1 MGIKSFFHKIKIGL
15 TRFGG
20 TSIPDI
26 SSTKIYGDNGEEF
39 FIDKLE
45 RALPLAE
52 IKRNIVINTSDG
64 NAEIDCLMLYQ
75 NKLFAIEVKSW
86 KGVLT
91 ETDKGFT
98 QEKTDCWTGEIHSKQ
113 LKSPFKQLQRAIA
126 LLKKEIPS
134 KIWINPIVYFEGDEL
149 ERISTFSNNTWFSNI
164 NDLVNHIKNKSKIVC
179 ENTEA
184 QEFFDKCV
192 PADFL
197 YSKRRKKSLRCIIT
211 SESLNIQTEQGLATR
226 DNIAVIHIVHH
237 FSYDELNITMT
248 NNIHKHAVIENGKIT
263 VNTNGEFAN
272 YSLCKL
278 DYIKIGR

>member
-1 MGIKSFFHKIKIGL
+1 M
-15 TRFGG
+15 
-20 TSIPDI
+20 P
-26 SSTKIYGDNGEEF
+26 
-39 FIDKLE
+39 
-45 RALPLAE
+45 PAE
-52 IKRNIVINTSDG
+52 IKRNIIINTSDG

-91 ETDKGFT
+91 EMDKGFT

-149 ERISTFSNNTWFSNI
+149 EGISTFSNNTWFSNI
-164 NDLVNHIKNKSKIVC
+164 NDLVNHIKNESKIVY